1 MDEELPPDV
10 RLLAS
15 MRSVGYSLTD
25 AIADLIDN
33 SLTAGA
39 RSIEVIGDPV
49 AGEFLLIQD
58 DGRGMTYNQARRAL
72 QFAGS
77 VVESRDADDLG
88 RFGLGLKTA
97 SLSQARKLSIL
108 TWHRGEFTALQWDI
122 DYVLKEG
129 RWLVKVLAPGD
140 FAHIPEAA
148 EFSTSGK
155 GTMVVWE
162 NLDILLGMAADAEK
176 RMAQVLAPLR
186 SHLALV
192 FHRYLEGASRRRRV
206 AIRVN
211 GTEVKALD
219 PFLSGNRATQIS
231 PKDTFRING
240 STIEFESFVLPH
252 HSKLT
257 PEESRRP
264 DLGSEMRN
272 WQGFYFYRADRLIS
286 WGGWHGIV
294 RQTEL
299 TKHTRI
305 RVDFPN
311 YLDHLWQLDIKK
323 SKVIPPREFL
333 TRYRSIVERETSK
346 SQKVQKHRGRK
357 ISTEQGYVPLW
368 DLVANR
374 DGSVQCQI
382 NRDHPAVSSL
392 LARSGSGSAEAALLQ
407 DIERTVPLQDI
418 YLRLA
423 DGAASGSSD
432 YSATELIDRL
442 HRLWDSGLVPE
453 SGESTLQLISRIEP
467 FSEVADL
474 SALISDARSRR

>member
-1 MDEELPPDV
+1 
-10 RLLAS
+10 
-15 MRSVGYSLTD
+15 MRSVGYSFTD

-39 RSIEVIGDPV
+39 DSIEIIGDPV
-49 AGEFLLIQD
+49 AGQHLLIVD
-58 DGRGMTYNQARRAL
+58 DGRGMSREEALRAL

-77 VVESRDADDLG
+77 AVENRDADDLG

-108 TWHRGEFTALQWDI
+108 TWHRGQFTALQWDI
-122 DYVLKEG
+122 DHVLGRG
-129 RWLVKVLAPGD
+129 RWLVKVLSPAD
-140 FAHIPEAA
+140 FAHITDAA
-148 EFSTSGK
+148 EFSANGQ

-162 NLDILLGMAADAEK
+162 NLDLLLGNAEDPEK

-186 SHLALV
+186 EHLALV
-192 FHRYLEGASRRRRV
+192 FHRYLDGGSRRRSV
-206 AIRVN
+206 SMKVN

-219 PFLSGNRATQIS
+219 PFLSGNRATQTS
-231 PKDTFRING
+231 PKDSFRIDG
-240 STIEFESFVLPH
+240 SKIEFESFVLPH

-264 DLGSEMRN
+264 DLGAEMRN
-272 WQGFYFYRADRLIS
+272 WQGFYFYRADRLIA

-311 YLDHLWQLDIKK
+311 DLDHLWQLDIKK

-333 TRYRSIVERETSK
+333 NRYRPIVERETGK
-346 SQKVQKHRGRK
+346 SQRVQKHRGRK
-357 ISTEQGYVPLW
+357 LTAEQGYVPLW
-368 DLVANR
+368 DVVVNR
-374 DGSVQCQI
+374 DGSVRCQI
-382 NRDHPAVSSL
+382 NRDHPAISSL
-392 LARSGSGSAEAALLQ
+392 LSHSGAGSTEAALLQ
-407 DIERTVPLQDI
+407 DLERTVPLQDI

-423 DGAASGSSD
+423 EGSSSEPSPYTD
-432 YSATELIDRL
+432 AELIDRL
-442 HRLWDSGLVPE
+442 HGLWDSGLVPE
-453 SGESTLQLISRIEP
+453 DEESTRQMISRIEP
-467 FSEVADL
+467 FSEVPDL
-474 SALISDARSRR
+474 RTLISIARGRR